1 MLFQSICL
9 QALLTLAL
17 PTITLATT
25 TPHVNEHDLAELDSS
40 VTIISGE
47 PALLILDA
55 ISTRDVT
62 PEEDED
68 YSAQLLPRG
77 LSKDDTEALRVHNA
91 ARKEKKLKPLVWD
104 SKLQKDALNWAREM
118 ARTGFRHSGAKG
130 QGENIGA
137 VLYVD

>member
-1 MLFQSICL
+1 MLFQSICIK
-9 QALLTLAL
+9 ALASLAI
-17 PTITLATT
+17 PTFALGSAT
-25 TPHVNEHDLAELDSS
+25 PNVNEHDLAELDTN

-47 PALLILDA
+47 PAFLILDA

-68 YSAQLLPRG
+68 YSSQLLPRG
-77 LSKDDTEALRVHNA
+77 LSKDDTEALRIHNA

-137 VLYVD
+137 VLYVI